1 MKKFALILASLTFF
15 AGCARNDT
23 PDMTETETDTDY
35 GIGTPAGNEIGTDRE
50 MDITPTEPADPSDT
64 TLSDTNQVGGQQMQQ
79 PGQQGQQGTV
89 DQDIRIITTNEL
101 NAPAQ
106 GQSQNLEPQPSPGQ
120 QQNNQP

>member
-35 GIGTPAGNEIGTDRE
+35 GIGTPAGNEIGTDQE
-50 MDITPTEPADPSDT
+50 MDLPPTEPAD
-64 TLSDTNQVGGQQMQQ
+64 TNQVGSPQMQQ
-79 PGQQGQQGTV
+79 SAPQS
-89 DQDIRIITTNEL
+89 DQDVQIITTNEL

-106 GQSQNLEPQPSPGQ
+106 SQSPELEPQPNPDQ